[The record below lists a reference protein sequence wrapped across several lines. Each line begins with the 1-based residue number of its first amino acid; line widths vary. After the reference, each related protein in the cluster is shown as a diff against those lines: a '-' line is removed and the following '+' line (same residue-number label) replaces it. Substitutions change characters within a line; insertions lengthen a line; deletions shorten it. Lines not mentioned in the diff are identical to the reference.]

1 MKATGK
7 LTLLAL
13 CLLGASVVEA
23 QTQAQTK
30 PQTVIDLA
38 AYVDDQTAAQIGE
51 SNTTALQNKISKIIT
66 RNGMADAA
74 GFFAVVPTITVTDDG
89 TVDTGMASIRVLRA
103 DFTLSI
109 VNLMEG
115 TTFGS
120 QTVALQANGKSDE
133 ACMRSLINRVNV
145 NDVRFAKMIR
155 DAQQD
160 IADYY
165 ARMMPRLMARVDSF
179 IAQGAYEDAM
189 AALAMVPDNVAE
201 YETAA
206 RLKVEIYNK
215 MLSDEVTRSM
225 AEADIRVRQGDID
238 GALALCRN
246 CDPLSPNYGEVLAF
260 LRRLD
265 AEAAKAEAQAL
276 EAKMR
281 KLDAA
286 ARKEQVARQA
296 DVQGK
301 TIKAERAET
310 SRKKGKS
317 LGAFLLGL

>member
-13 CLLGASVVEA
+13 CLLGASAAEA
-23 QTQAQTK
+23 QTQAQ
-30 PQTVIDLA
+30 PVIDLSA
-38 AYVDDQTAAQIGE
+38 CVNEQTAAQIGE
-51 SNTTALQNKISKIIT
+51 NNTIALQNKISKIIT

-74 GFFAVVPTITVTDDG
+74 GFFGVVPTITVTDDG
-89 TVDTGMASIRVLRA
+89 TVDTGMASVRVLRA

-109 VNLMEG
+109 MNLVDG

-145 NDVRFAKMIR
+145 NDVRFAKLIR

-165 ARMMPRLMARVDSF
+165 ARMMPRLMARIDSF
-179 IAQGAYEDAM
+179 IARGAYDDAM
-189 AALAMVPDNVAE
+189 AALAMVPDNVEESATAE
-201 YETAA
+201 

-215 MLSDEVTRSM
+215 MLSNEVTRSM
-225 AEADIRVRQGDID
+225 AEADILVRKGDID

-276 EAKMR
+276 EAEMR

-296 DVQGK
+296 EVQGN
-301 TIKAERAET
+301 TLKAERAET

>member
-13 CLLGASVVEA
+13 CLLGAPLVEA
-23 QTQAQTK
+23 QNR
-30 PQTVIDLA
+30 TVIDLA
-38 AYVDDQTAAQIGE
+38 ACVDEQTAAQIGE
-51 SNTTALQNKISKIIT
+51 SNTAALQNKISKIIT

-74 GFFAVVPTITVTDDG
+74 GFFAVVPTIAVTDDG
-89 TVDTGMASIRVLRA
+89 TVDTGMTSVRVLRA

-109 VNLMEG
+109 VNLMDG

-120 QTVALQANGKSDE
+120 QTVALQANGRSDE

-165 ARMMPRLMARVDSF
+165 ARTMPRLMARVDSF
-179 IAQGAYEDAM
+179 IARGAYDDAM
-189 AALAMVPDNVAE
+189 AALAMVPDNVEE

-206 RLKVEIYNK
+206 RLKVEVYNK

-225 AEADIRVRQGDID
+225 AEADIRVREGDID
-238 GALALCRN
+238 GALALCRS

-265 AEAAKAEAQAL
+265 AAAAEAEAQAL
-276 EAKMR
+276 EAELR

-286 ARKEQVARQA
+286 ARQEQLARQA
-296 DVQGK
+296 DVQGD
-301 TIKAERAET
+301 TLKAERAES

>member
-51 SNTTALQNKISKIIT
+51 SNTAALQNKISKIIT

-225 AEADIRVRQGDID
+225 AEANIRVRQGDID
-238 GALALCRN
+238 GALALCRD

-296 DVQGK
+296 DVQGD
-301 TIKAERAET
+301 TIKAERAES

>member
-13 CLLGASVVEA
+13 CLLGASAVEA

-51 SNTTALQNKISKIIT
+51 SNTAALQNKISKIIT

-225 AEADIRVRQGDID
+225 AEANIRVRQGDID
-238 GALALCRN
+238 GALALCRD

-296 DVQGK
+296 DVQGD
-301 TIKAERAET
+301 TIKAERAES